1 MTPPGDFLSARGLGK
16 AYGVPVLSEV
26 DLDLRRGEV
35 HALVGENGA
44 GKSTLSRILAG
55 LTRPDQGTMT
65 LAGTAYTP
73 HNKRAAEQAG
83 VRIVL
88 QELNLLG
95 SLTVAENL
103 FLDALPHR
111 WGWIDRPLLERQA
124 RSVLASLG
132 LGDLDPG
139 RRVGTLGIGH
149 QQMVAIAAGLTGP
162 CALLIL
168 DEPTAALTGPE
179 TERLFTQIDRLRREG
194 TCVLYISHRLEEVL
208 RISDRVTVLRDG
220 RMIATRPAAGLS
232 ADELIRLMVGR
243 SIETATM
250 RARRKVGVPALT
262 VEGLRREPVVKD
274 VSFAVNRGEILGLS
288 GLMGSGRT
296 ETVRAIFGADRLDAG
311 QIGLGP
317 ERQPVTFGS
326 PRAAVRAGVA
336 LLTED
341 RKVQGLLLPWPIR
354 ANLSLFSLPQL
365 SRRWGWVD
373 GRQEQERTSEW
384 ARALGV
390 RCQSF
395 EQPVGELSGGNQ
407 QKVVMA
413 RWLARHCEVF
423 LFDEPTR
430 GIDVGARAEIYRLLD
445 ELADQGKAIVVVSS
459 DLRELMELCD
469 RIVVISAGR
478 VAGTFGRGEWSE
490 EIILAAALSGYQS
503 GV

>member
-1 MTPPGDFLSARGLGK
+1 MTPPGDFLSVRRLGK
-16 AYGVPVLSEV
+16 TYGVPVLSEV

-55 LTRPDQGTMT
+55 LTRADQGEMT
-65 LAGTAYTP
+65 LAGATYAP
-73 HNKRAAEQAG
+73 RNKRAAELAG

-103 FLDALPHR
+103 FLGALPHR
-111 WGWIDRPLLERQA
+111 WGWIDRHRLEERA
-124 RSVLASLG
+124 RSVLSSLG
-132 LGDLDPG
+132 VGDLEPG

-179 TERLFTQIDRLRREG
+179 TERLFAQIDRLRREG
-194 TCVLYISHRLEEVL
+194 TSVLYISHRLEEVL

-220 RMIATRPAAGLS
+220 RLIATRPAIGLS

-243 SIETATM
+243 SIETAAH
-250 RARRKVGVPALT
+250 RPRRQVGGPALT
-262 VEGLRREPVVKD
+262 VEGLRRDPAVKE
-274 VSFAVNRGEILGLS
+274 VSFAVHRGEILGIS

-296 ETVRAIFGADRLDAG
+296 ETVRAIFGADRPDEG
-311 QIGLGP
+311 RVCLGP
-317 ERQPVTFGS
+317 ERRPVNFRS

-341 RKVQGLLLPWPIR
+341 RKAQGLLLPWSIR

-365 SRRWGWVD
+365 SGAGGWID
-373 GRQEQERTSEW
+373 RRQEQESAAEW
-384 ARALGV
+384 ARSLGV
-390 RCQSF
+390 RCRSH

-413 RWLARHCEVF
+413 RWLARRCEVL

-430 GIDVGARAEIYRLLD
+430 GIDVGARAEIYRLLE
-445 ELADQGKAIVVVSS
+445 ELAGQGKAIVLVSS

-469 RIVVISAGR
+469 RIVVMSAGR

-490 EIILAAALSGYQS
+490 EGILAAALSGYQ
-503 GV
+503 GGA